1 MKSDHTRKKVEQVQ
15 NGGKFISARQTAV
28 CSFPFSLVLS
38 RFFFFLVQVLIMV
51 SLCHSVSPYRSSLL
65 FYLTPPLHA
74 TVSLRFVLLLFGIC
88 ILRLVMIAS
97 LLLFVVI
104 ILINFILPFFGKYLT
119 WSVFLCVLQTVV
131 ITL

>member
-1 MKSDHTRKKVEQVQ
+1 MKSGDHTRKEVEQAQ

-38 RFFFFLVQVLIMV
+38 RFFFFFFLVQVLIMV

-74 TVSLRFVLLLFGIC
+74 TVSLLFVLLLFGIC

-104 ILINFILPFFGKYLT
+104 ILINFILPFC
-119 WSVFLCVLQTVV
+119 W
-131 ITL
+131 